1 MDEEKC
7 GAIEALLKTVE
18 QALADAD
25 GLDLSMVGIRLH
37 QAVLVLAAERDRA
50 CTGVFPSAA

>member
-25 GLDLSMVGIRLH
+25 GLDLPMVGIRLH
-37 QAVLVLAAERDRA
+37 QAVLVLVAERDRA
-50 CTGVFPSAA
+50 CAGVFPSAA